1 MRTALTAHIDAMVA
15 KRANDPEHR
24 RNRREIAAQRNA
36 GVGAKSTL
44 GDAIEREMTSEA
56 REDAD
61 EAVTEA
67 RDVRRRLRL
76 TNASRAELAA
86 ADEAVQVAMRR
97 RKELNR

>member
-1 MRTALTAHIDAMVA
+1 MRTALTDHIDAMVA
-15 KRANDPEHR
+15 KRADDPDHR
-24 RNRREIAAQRNA
+24 RNRREIAEQRHA

-44 GDAIEREMTSEA
+44 ADSIDREMTATA

-97 RKELNR
+97 RKELTR